1 MPRNAIVL
9 SILLASASVAL
20 SHAAD
25 RQAGQQAPPAKAQAP
40 RRNPIP
46 DTFTN
51 LQVLPKDISKQEL
64 VNIMKSFCFTME
76 QRCSYCHV
84 ATDDLSSADFAADDK
99 EPKKK
104 ARELLRQILAAK
116 KAPPAGIL

>member
-1 MPRNAIVL
+1 MARNAIIF
-9 SILLASASVAL
+9 SALLVTSTVAL
-20 SHAAD
+20 SQA
-25 RQAGQQAPPAKAQAP
+25 AGQQAGQRALPAKAQT
-40 RRNPIP
+40 RRSPIP

-104 ARELLRQILAAK
+104 ARDLLRQILATK
-116 KAPPAGIL
+116 KAPPGGAL

>member
-1 MPRNAIVL
+1 MPRNVIVL
-9 SILLASASVAL
+9 SILLVTASVAL
-20 SHAAD
+20 SHVSAQ
-25 RQAGQQAPPAKAQAP
+25 QAGQQAPPAKAQTQ

-51 LQVLPKDISKQEL
+51 LQVLPKDISKQDL

-104 ARELLRQILAAK
+104 ARDLLRQILAAK
-116 KAPPAGIL
+116 KVPPAGAM

>member
-9 SILLASASVAL
+9 SVLLVTASVAL
-20 SHAAD
+20 SQASGQ
-25 RQAGQQAPPAKAQAP
+25 QAGQQAPPAKAQAP
-40 RRNPIP
+40 RRSPIP

-76 QRCSYCHV
+76 QNCSYCHV
-84 ATDDLSSADFAADDK
+84 ATDDLSSANFAADDK

-116 KAPPAGIL
+116 KGPPAGTL